1 MRPVRTPPASCPVI
15 NGQREDE
22 EVEDEEKEEGKAE
35 SRPVCDLP
43 AALRGSPSSLS
54 LSPLVFVFLS

>member
-1 MRPVRTPPASCPVI
+1 MDS
-15 NGQREDE
+15 GEDE

-43 AALRGSPSSLS
+43 AALRGSPSSPSSPS